1 LLKKWLK
8 KGKVEKKFSSPFP
21 FFQNAYSTLSFSIK
35 INKAAI
41 ATPGKKIP
49 KIGTRIEGK

>member
-8 KGKVEKKFSSPFP
+8 KGKGEKKFSSSFP